1 MTFFGLP
8 RLNFVVLVYTKL
20 QQGVSQDDISIQAA
34 VSQWNLEQS
43 NTWRRYGSFILI
55 LSVSLRNE

>member
-1 MTFFGLP
+1 MAFFGLP
-8 RLNFVVLVYTKL
+8 CLNFVVLVYTKL

-34 VSQWNLEQS
+34 VSQWNLEKS
-43 NTWRRYGSFILI
+43 NTWRRYGSFLLI